1 LGETEI
7 STNDPAPISG
17 ETVRRTTEPSGIGS
31 FLRGLLKYF
40 GPALIVSVAY
50 VDPGNFGTDIA
61 GGASYGYDLL
71 WVVWLASIMAMVL
84 QYLSGKLGIATGQSL
99 AELMREKLKSRSRI
113 IAYWLGCEAFAIFT
127 DLAEFLGVALGLY
140 LLFGMPLLFAAWVAA
155 FDVIIIFLLAGKKFA
170 RIEMIIAN
178 LVAII
183 GLGYIYEIF
192 LTKPDIG
199 LFATHSIFPVITNS
213 NAGLVAVG
221 IIGATVMPHALVLH
235 SWLSK
240 NKLVTGD
247 PDEKR
252 RLLTYHKYETISVL
266 SVAGLVNGAI
276 LLMASAAFNSRGIQV
291 VTIEE
296 AYRTLVPLF
305 GFTAAVVFAITLLC
319 SGLSS
324 STAGV
329 LAGQSVLEG
338 LLGTHVNPWLRRII
352 IRVINVV
359 PTTIAITLGLDP
371 LTLLV
376 YSQVVLSVLIP
387 LPLIPL
393 LIFTM
398 DKGLMGSMVNR
409 KVTTSVG
416 FIFCGV
422 ILAFNA
428 YLILQLM

>member
-1 LGETEI
+1 MR
-7 STNDPAPISG
+7 S
-17 ETVRRTTEPSGIGS
+17 ETVEETAKPLGGAS
-31 FLRGLLKYF
+31 FLQGLLKYF

-50 VDPGNFGTDIA
+50 IDPGNFGTDIQ

-71 WVVWLASIMAMVL
+71 WVVWLASIMAIVL

-99 AELMREKLKSRSRI
+99 AELMRERLKSRWRI
-113 IAYWLGCEAFAIFT
+113 IAYWLGCEAFAVFT

-140 LLFGMPLLFAAWVAA
+140 LLFGMPLLLAAWVAA
-155 FDVIIIFLLAGKKFA
+155 FDVMIIFALAGKKFA
-170 RIEMIIAN
+170 RIEMIIGN
-178 LVAII
+178 LVTII
-183 GLGYIYEIF
+183 GLGYVYEIF
-192 LTKPDIG
+192 LTKPDIAQV
-199 LFATHSIFPVITNS
+199 ATHSVLPVIPNS
-213 NAGLVAVG
+213 NAGVIAVG

-247 PDEKR
+247 HEEKR
-252 RLLTYHKYETISVL
+252 RLLAYHRSETISVL
-266 SVAGLVNGAI
+266 GMAGLVNGAI
-276 LLMASAAFNSRGIQV
+276 MLMASAAFNGRGIQV
-291 VTIEE
+291 VTVDE
-296 AYRTLVPLF
+296 AYRTLAPLF

-329 LAGQSVLEG
+329 LAGQSILEG
-338 LLGTHVNPWLRRII
+338 LLGSHVNPWLRRIV

-359 PTTIAITLGLDP
+359 PTTIAITLGLNP
-371 LTLLV
+371 LNLLV

-393 LIFTM
+393 LVFTM
-398 DKGLMGSMVNR
+398 DRRLMGSMVNR
-409 KVTTSVG
+409 KATTAIG

-422 ILAFNA
+422 ILAFNV
-428 YLILQLM
+428 YLVLQLV